1 MFLFFVDTVGALH
14 NVIFLSFVYKGIN
27 KSLENTLKTINF
39 DCVFITEGTFWNGNL
54 EKTSIIPHSSFEQEK
69 TVNEFL
75 LGLWICFRAYGW
87 LLSWPRWKFLLWKYC
102 NQVAL
107 QSFFQKV
114 TEIKNK
120 KNFSLKKPF
129 VTPNFWCRN
138 FSRMHH
144 FWVWIFLSPRI
155 NE

>member
-1 MFLFFVDTVGALH
+1 MFKLCNYIKEDWNLILSWWNHLQFYNHSRDTFSKNDTYH
-14 NVIFLSFVYKGIN
+14 
-27 KSLENTLKTINF
+27 T
-39 DCVFITEGTFWNGNL
+39 
-54 EKTSIIPHSSFEQEK
+54 HSSFEQEK

-75 LGLWICFRAYGW
+75 LGLWICFRAYGG
-87 LLSWPRWKFLLWKYC
+87 LLSWPRWNFLLWKYC